1 MTVEAALIGVERRTL
16 CDQLGGRLLRA
27 AQAGETRIPDRN
39 RLLRELREAGLDAR
53 PVGEI
58 GIEVPYEGAPEQI
71 ADELFGYAEPV
82 IMSIGAPFVPIK
94 HEGVIC
100 IRPPLS

>member
-1 MTVEAALIGVERRTL
+1 MTEHIDVQAA
-16 CDQLGGRLLRA
+16 
-27 AQAGETRIPDRN
+27 RIPDRD
-39 RLLRELREAGLDAR
+39 RLLQELREAGLAAE

-58 GIEVPYEGAPEQI
+58 EIEVSTEDAEAGERDVYALVEQM
-71 ADELFGYAEPV
+71 

-94 HEGVIC
+94 HEGVIY

>member
-1 MTVEAALIGVERRTL
+1 MTEHIPVQAA
-16 CDQLGGRLLRA
+16 
-27 AQAGETRIPDRN
+27 RIPDRD
-39 RLLRELREAGLDAR
+39 RLLKELRDAGLDAQ

-58 GIEVPYEGAPEQI
+58 EIEVSTEDVDA
-71 ADELFGYAEPV
+71 ASRDVYALVERM

-94 HEGVIC
+94 HEGVIY